1 MQTLYILLAICI
13 FALSKGGNEM
23 EDKYKI
29 PYVNACIRAFAVRFS
44 LTVQAAF
51 RYLNRFKGIEFLDE
65 FYDVEHLL
73 SINDAVDELALI
85 CKKNGGQL
93 I

>member
-1 MQTLYILLAICI
+1 M
-13 FALSKGGNEM
+13 N
-23 EDKYKI
+23 DKYKI
-29 PYVNACIRAFAVRFS
+29 PYVNACIRAFAIRFS
-44 LTVQAAF
+44 LTVQTAF

-73 SINDAVDELALI
+73 SINEAVDDLTII

-93 I
+93 A